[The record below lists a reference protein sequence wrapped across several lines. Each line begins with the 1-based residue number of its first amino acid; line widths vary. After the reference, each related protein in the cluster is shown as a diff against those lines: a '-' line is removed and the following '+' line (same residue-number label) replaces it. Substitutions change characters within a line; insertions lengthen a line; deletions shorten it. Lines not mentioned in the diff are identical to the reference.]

1 MRTTRRPRCP
11 KHPLLQP
18 RSPRLRR
25 DYFPTFCH
33 HHSSHIQLLILFSS
47 NEVHLVPP
55 VLQHIYLELGV
66 LCSKSRPR
74 PRFCIIAR
82 CCSRFALLE
91 MGVWCPVSYSLDPFG
106 CFHGH
111 ELRPRLCRTPV
122 GITRKARIRYFNFSL
137 LDLSPR
143 VISQTRVP
151 PSVYKPDNSHYGL
164 KLRLSPKGGLSPHCP
179 RTLRFRLST
188 YPPLYHSLT

>member
-33 HHSSHIQLLILFSS
+33 HHSSHIQLLISFSS

-122 GITRKARIRYFNFSL
+122 GICSISALASSHEHAYLPPFTNPTTPIMASSSGFPPREGYRHIVPEHSASDYQHIP
-137 LDLSPR
+137 LSITP
-143 VISQTRVP
+143 
-151 PSVYKPDNSHYGL
+151 
-164 KLRLSPKGGLSPHCP
+164 
-179 RTLRFRLST
+179 
-188 YPPLYHSLT
+188 

>member
-1 MRTTRRPRCP
+1 VLWELGYLSFSFLFDSSVLLDAASMRTTRRPRCP

-91 MGVWCPVSYSLDPFG
+91 MGVWCPVSYSLDPFWL
-106 CFHGH
+106 FSWS
-111 ELRPRLCRTPV
+111 
-122 GITRKARIRYFNFSL
+122 RIA
-137 LDLSPR
+137 
-143 VISQTRVP
+143 
-151 PSVYKPDNSHYGL
+151 PSVVQNARRHHTKSKD
-164 KLRLSPKGGLSPHCP
+164 KI
-179 RTLRFRLST
+179 F
-188 YPPLYHSLT
+188 